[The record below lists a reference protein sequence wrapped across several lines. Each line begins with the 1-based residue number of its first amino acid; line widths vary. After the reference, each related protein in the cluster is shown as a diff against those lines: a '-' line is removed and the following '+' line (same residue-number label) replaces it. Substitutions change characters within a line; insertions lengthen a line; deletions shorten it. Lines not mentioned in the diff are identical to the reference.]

1 MEGSTARRVDHDQRR
16 ILWRSVTITLSEV
29 TPALRAQ
36 VMALAPLPEQEP
48 FSGASRD
55 TLPAAELTPGRIGVV
70 ALADGVPF
78 GFLMLDVGADVRVYA
93 PGDGVVGV
101 RGVYVDAA
109 SQGRGLGTA
118 MLRALPA
125 FARARYPDATRLALT
140 VNLSNPRAIH
150 VYRRAGF
157 TDTGRLYY
165 GGRLGPQHVLELAL
179 R

>member
-1 MEGSTARRVDHDQRR
+1 
-16 ILWRSVTITLSEV
+16 VTVTLSEV

-48 FSGASRD
+48 FSGAARD
-55 TLPAAELTPGRIGVV
+55 TLPAAELTPGRVGVV

-78 GFLMLDVGADVRVYA
+78 GFLMLDAGPEVRVYA
-93 PGDGVVGV
+93 PGDGIVGV

-109 SQGRGLGTA
+109 SQGRGLGTE
-118 MLRALPA
+118 MLRALPP
-125 FARARYPDATRLALT
+125 FARERYPGATHLALT
-140 VNLSNPRAIH
+140 VNTSNPRAIRA
-150 VYRRAGF
+150 YRRAGF

-179 R
+179 